1 MTTLQL
7 LLALTAALNLNTA
20 QAGLLDRLFG
30 PDNYWECLLDEMP
43 GTLTYGGSME
53 KLTQCKKRFPDPT
66 RYRLGKGLL
75 GPKSFQGCMARYMKT
90 TKDPLARHSIQN
102 ACFRLFP
109 PN

>member
-1 MTTLQL
+1 MTTLRF
-7 LLALTAALNLNTA
+7 LLALTAALSLNVA
-20 QAGLLDRLFG
+20 QAGLWGRLFG

-53 KLTQCKKRFPDPT
+53 KLAQCKKRFPDPT
-66 RYRLGKGLL
+66 AYKPGKGLL
-75 GPKSFQGCMARYMKT
+75 GPKDFQGCLAKYLET
-90 TKDPLARHSIQN
+90 TKEALARHSIQN

>member
-1 MTTLQL
+1 MTTLRSI
-7 LLALTAALNLNTA
+7 LALTAALSLNVA
-20 QAGLLDRLFG
+20 QAGLWDRLFG

-43 GTLTYGGSME
+43 DTLTYGGAME
-53 KLTQCKKRFPDPT
+53 KITQCKKRFPDPT

-75 GPKSFQGCMARYMKT
+75 GPKNFSGCLARYLKT
-90 TKDPLARHSIQN
+90 TKEPLARHSIQN